1 MTEPTEISAGLTP
14 ELLQPQIRV
23 LLVDDHTLFR
33 KGLAELLEQRG
44 LIAVAGIAANG
55 DDALRLLGQMKP
67 DVIITDLHMPPYG
80 GLSLLRQFRAE
91 GWTGPVLI
99 LTVSDAEEDLA
110 AAMRAGAKG
119 YLLKD
124 MEPEDVVDAVQRAVR
139 GETVVAPAMTLK
151 LVNLLQGGNPA
162 SAKADALKLLTARER
177 EILQHLAQGLSN
189 KAIARLLDI
198 SHDTVK
204 LHVRHI
210 LSKLN
215 LTSRVEAAV
224 FAVEQ
229 KAANQA
235 RRSDQ

>member
-1 MTEPTEISAGLTP
+1 MSAA
-14 ELLQPQIRV
+14 PQLSV

-44 LIAVAGIAANG
+44 DIKVAGIAGNA
-55 DDALRLLGQMKP
+55 DDAMRLLAETRP
-67 DVIITDLHMPPYG
+67 DVVITDLNMPPRG
-80 GLSLLRQFRAE
+80 GLALLREIRNG
-91 GWTGPVLI
+91 GWQGPVLV

-110 AAMRAGAKG
+110 NAMRGGAQG

-124 MEPEDVVDAVQRAVR
+124 MEPDDVVDAVQRAVR

-151 LVNLLQGGNPA
+151 LVHLLQGGGA
-162 SAKADALKLLTARER
+162 AATDKSDALKQLTARER
-177 EILQHLAQGLSN
+177 EILDYLARGLSN
-189 KAIARLLDI
+189 KAIARALDI

-210 LSKLN
+210 LAKLN

-224 FAVEQ
+224 FAIEH
-229 KAANQA
+229 KSAQA
-235 RRSDQ
+235 KQ